1 MKNFLSILLAPAA
14 AIAAT
19 AQADA
24 ALVAHFPM
32 DVRGGQI
39 TEQISGERYYV
50 QGHFTPEN
58 LPGAEGQALRFDG
71 YTSYIN
77 ARLGNIIDAVTKSMT
92 VSMWVAVP
100 CYTIIKIDEN
110 TS

>member
-50 QGHFTPEN
+50 Q
-58 LPGAEGQALRFDG
+58 
-71 YTSYIN
+71 S
-77 ARLGNIIDAVTKSMT
+77 
-92 VSMWVAVP
+92 
-100 CYTIIKIDEN
+100 
-110 TS
+110 

>member
-77 ARLGNIIDAVTKSMT
+77 ARQHHRRRHKEYDRVDVGGRAMLSHH
-92 VSMWVAVP
+92 
-100 CYTIIKIDEN
+100 
-110 TS
+110 